1 MSGEEER
8 REIRHRA
15 AVLGDP
21 VEHSLSPL
29 LHNAGYRAAGLDDW
43 EYGRMLCPRGG
54 LADLVGG
61 AGAEYAGF
69 SVTMPGKF
77 EALDFADEVTDR
89 ARAVGSANTL
99 VRLPAGGWRA
109 DNTDVDGVH
118 GALDELTGRNPE
130 GPASEIRH
138 AVLLGAGGTAHAVLF
153 ALVERGVERVDVV
166 NRSDRHSELAGLV
179 EGSGTEMVFR
189 RWDEDLRAL
198 SLAADVVVSTVPASI
213 ADPYAEDLGHAPVLD
228 VVYDPRPTKLCVAA
242 AANGFLTAAGHV
254 MLAHQAFGQFEQFT
268 GVDAPREE
276 MRAAIEAAV

>member
-1 MSGEEER
+1 MTEE

-43 EYGRMLCPRGG
+43 EYTRRRCPRGQ
-54 LADLVGG
+54 LAGIVGG
-61 AGAEYAGF
+61 SGPEYAGV

-77 EALDFADEVTDR
+77 EALEFADEVTDR
-89 ARAVGSANTL
+89 ASAVGSANTL
-99 VRLPAGGWRA
+99 VRRPEGGWRA

-130 GPASEIRH
+130 GPAARIRR

-166 NRSDRHSELAGLV
+166 NRSDRYDELVGLV

-198 SLAADVVVSTVPASI
+198 SVAADAVVSTVPASI

-228 VVYDPRPTKLCVAA
+228 VVYNPRPTKLCVAA
-242 AANGFLTAAGHV
+242 SANGFLTAAGHV

-268 GVDAPREE
+268 GMDAPRKE
-276 MRAAIEAAV
+276 MRAAIDAAV